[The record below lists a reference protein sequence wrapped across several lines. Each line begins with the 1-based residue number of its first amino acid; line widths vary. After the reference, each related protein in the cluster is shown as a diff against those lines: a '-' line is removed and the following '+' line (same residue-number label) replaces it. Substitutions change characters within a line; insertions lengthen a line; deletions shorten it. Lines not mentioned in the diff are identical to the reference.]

1 MTTVAIVPIPT
12 RTGGQAYQAVAGRRM
27 ATGDT
32 AGQALDAFT
41 AQFPDVESESLLIVQ
56 RFRPDR
62 YFSEPQ
68 QQRMAD
74 LMARWRAA
82 RDSGGPW
89 SAEEQS
95 ELESL
100 VSAELQA
107 SGQRAGDVAKG
118 LGK

>member
-1 MTTVAIVPIPT
+1 MTTVAIVPIST
-12 RTGGQAYQAVAGRRM
+12 RTGGQTYQAVAGRRM
-27 ATGDT
+27 AAGDT
-32 AGQALDAFT
+32 AGQALDALT

-74 LMARWRAA
+74 LMAQWRSA
-82 RDSGGPW
+82 RDSGGTW

-100 VSAELQA
+100 VNAELQA
-107 SGQRAGDVAKG
+107 SGQRAEDAAKG

>member
-12 RTGGQAYQAVAGRRM
+12 QTGGHTYQAVAGRHM
-27 ATGDT
+27 ASGDT
-32 AGQALDAFT
+32 AGQALDALT
-41 AQFPDVESESLLIVQ
+41 AQLPDVEFDSLLVVQ
-56 RFRPDR
+56 RFRPDH
-62 YFSEPQ
+62 YFSEPL

-82 RDSGGPW
+82 RDAGATW

-100 VSAELQA
+100 VDAELQA
-107 SGQRAGDVAKG
+107 SGQRAEDAAKG